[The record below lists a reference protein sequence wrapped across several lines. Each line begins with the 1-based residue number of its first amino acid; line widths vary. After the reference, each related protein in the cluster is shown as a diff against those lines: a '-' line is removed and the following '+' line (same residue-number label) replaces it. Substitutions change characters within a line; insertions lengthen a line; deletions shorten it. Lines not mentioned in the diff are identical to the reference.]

1 MMKALGWDEELPG
14 HLKAD
19 WKEWFDNLMLF
30 VSHGLWRKTEDLQ
43 CHLYDDSEKAYA
55 AVTYAR
61 QEYEDGT
68 ERIQLV
74 TANSG

>member
-1 MMKALGWDEELPG
+1 MPEGRQKICNVTIHTFG
-14 HLKAD
+14 
-19 WKEWFDNLMLF
+19 
-30 VSHGLWRKTEDLQ
+30 
-43 CHLYDDSEKAYA
+43 DDSEKAYA

-74 TANSG
+74 AATSR